1 MKIIAII
8 PARMAATRFPGKP
21 LAKILGLPMIEHV
34 RRRVALCPLI
44 DEVIVATCDEEI
56 LKATQSYGGKAV
68 MTSNVYQGDEP
79 LLRPDLLE
87 LLVAPLLADASIL
100 CTNLMSP
107 ITREE
112 AANPNLVK
120 VVCDLQGNALYYSRD
135 PIPSPKKAG
144 SLPLHYFR
152 QLGIYGFTKS
162 FLSQYRAL
170 SPTPLEAV
178 ESVDMLRAVEHGIR
192 VRMVVAEFS
201 GVSVDIPE
209 ELAQATAL
217 VQADP
222 LTQRYMGVK

>member
-1 MKIIAII
+1 M
-8 PARMAATRFPGKP
+8 
-21 LAKILGLPMIEHV
+21 
-34 RRRVALCPLI
+34 CPLI
-44 DEVIVATCDEEI
+44 DDVIVATCDVEI
-56 LKATQSYGGKAV
+56 LQAIQSYGGKAV
-68 MTSNVYQGDEP
+68 MTSDTHERCTDRVVEAAASEACDIVVNVQGDEP

-87 LLVAPLLADASIL
+87 LLVAPLLADTGL
-100 CTNLMSP
+100 QCTNLMSP
-107 ITREE
+107 IKREE

-144 SLPLHYFR
+144 RLPLHYFR

-162 FLSQYRAL
+162 FLSQYGAL

-201 GVSVDIPE
+201 GVSVDIPA